1 MLTKT
6 GNKMITIQEV
16 LSAISH
22 GDFNNEQLNSV
33 GDAVKY
39 RRAQLAKEAK
49 RSFWNGDMVKFVH
62 PKTGRTH
69 IGVVAK
75 VKIKKITVREGSTN
89 WDVPANMLTAA

>member
-1 MLTKT
+1 MTS
-6 GNKMITIQEV
+6 IQDV

-22 GDFNNEQLNSV
+22 GDFTNEQLNSI

-69 IGVVAK
+69 IGAVVK
-75 VKIKKITVREGSTN
+75 VKVKNITVREGAAVWN
-89 WDVPANMLTAA
+89 VPANMLTAA